1 MLKPPAGASL
11 GLLSVRTTLMRGNM
25 GIADKLKGLTNK
37 AEDKAAEHK
46 DQIHEAVEKAEAA
59 ADQRTGG
66 KYHDQIQKA
75 AAKADTFVDGLKDP
89 EKQPGSEAS
98 TGEENPPRAS

>member
-1 MLKPPAGASL
+1 
-11 GLLSVRTTLMRGNM
+11 MRGNI
-25 GIADKLKGLTNK
+25 GIADKLKGLTRK
-37 AEDKAAEHK
+37 AEDAAGEHK
-46 DQIHEAVEKAEAA
+46 DQIHEAVQKAEVT

-75 AAKADTFVDGLKDP
+75 AAKADTFVDGLNEP
-89 EKQPGSEAS
+89 EKHAEPEAS

>member
-1 MLKPPAGASL
+1 
-11 GLLSVRTTLMRGNM
+11 M
-25 GIADKLKGLTNK
+25 GIVDKLKGLTNK
-37 AEDKAAEHK
+37 AEDAAAEHK
-46 DQIHEAVEKAEAA
+46 DQIHDAVEKAEVT

-75 AAKADTFVDGLKDP
+75 AAKADTFIDGLKEP
-89 EKQPGSEAS
+89 ERPAAPEAS